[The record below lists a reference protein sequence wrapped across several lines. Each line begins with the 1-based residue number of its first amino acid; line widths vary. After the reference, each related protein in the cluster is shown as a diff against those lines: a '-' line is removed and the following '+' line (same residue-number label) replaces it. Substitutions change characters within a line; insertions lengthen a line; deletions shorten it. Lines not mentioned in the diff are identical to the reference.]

1 VGVLLRVEPWT
12 VLILVGVLLLV
23 LGVVMPYVWA
33 LWTVS
38 FHQSITQAFGFFL
51 TLALCV
57 LAWAL
62 PSWCV
67 WAALRRRR

>member
-1 VGVLLRVEPWT
+1 LLLVEQRT
-12 VLILVGVLLLV
+12 VLTLAGVLLLL
-23 LGVVMPYVWA
+23 LGVVLPYAWA

-38 FHQSITQAFGFFL
+38 FHQSVAQAWGFFM

-67 WAALRRRR
+67 FAARRRRR